1 MKRSD
6 TASSAAPSGKRVRLA
21 IIFMLCALTA
31 PTAAFSQTPA
41 GTVVNE
47 SAHFKSLEGNLLKD
61 SADRSFAVYLPFSY
75 QKGRKRYPV
84 IYLLHG
90 GNHSYPAWIDDPHYA
105 TVPKIM
111 DKLIAS
117 GSVREMIIVMPDGSN
132 AFGNSMWT
140 NSVTT
145 GNWEDYIALDLVDYI
160 DKKYRTDARPAS
172 RGIAGHSS
180 GGYGAIKLA
189 MKHPQVF
196 GAVYA
201 LSACCLGWDK
211 GWSATSPAWEKA
223 LAMRSMDDFTAMA
236 KLVAA
241 GNPRDRR
248 YRGRR
253 CVLPQPRA
261 AALLCRLSCRKA
273 RRHVHDLGKATSG
286 VDGQSTDTDARTIPI
301 EPCETAWHSL
311 RHRDTGLQSHAL
323 GPGA

>member
-1 MKRSD
+1 MKRPD
-6 TASSAAPSGKRVRLA
+6 TASSAAPSGKRGRLA

-75 QKGRKRYPV
+75 QNGRKRYPV

-140 NSVTT
+140 NSGYDRKLGGLHLIRSGRLHRQKIPDGRAT
-145 GNWEDYIALDLVDYI
+145 GEPGHCRPFVGGLRCDQ
-160 DKKYRTDARPAS
+160 ARHEAS
-172 RGIAGHSS
+172 ASI
-180 GGYGAIKLA
+180 
-189 MKHPQVF
+189 
-196 GAVYA
+196 
-201 LSACCLGWDK
+201 
-211 GWSATSPAWEKA
+211 
-223 LAMRSMDDFTAMA
+223 
-236 KLVAA
+236 
-241 GNPRDRR
+241 RR
-248 YRGRR
+248 RLCAQR
-253 CVLPQPRA
+253 VLP
-261 AALLCRLSCRKA
+261 
-273 RRHVHDLGKATSG
+273 GMG
-286 VDGQSTDTDARTIPI
+286 
-301 EPCETAWHSL
+301 
-311 RHRDTGLQSHAL
+311 
-323 GPGA
+323 